1 MTTERLKFL
10 LAAAADHRLTAEEEA
25 ELARLLEN
33 PAHQAIAE
41 RELAPLKH
49 RFGAAL
55 DFHHARRAT
64 SPEIPAA
71 RLAALVAGVAG
82 HPAEAPAAARPLP
95 FLLRWRPALA
105 TLAVAACLSLL
116 FWVQKPRPTT
126 ADAYEFGLVAT
137 SAPVRGDVTSSAS
150 NLGPNWRVVAQ
161 NDLAA
166 LRSWSS
172 ADLPKS
178 VSVRVWVDEE
188 TGKLRA
194 LHRRADG
201 TVTSAET
208 PITTTTS
215 LEDQVKRF
223 VARLALGP

>member
-1 MTTERLKFL
+1 MNTERLKFL
-10 LAAAADHRLTAEEEA
+10 LAGAAHRRLTTDEEA

-33 PAHQAIAE
+33 PAHLAMVE

-55 DFHHARRAT
+55 DFDHARRAT
-64 SPEIPAA
+64 SPEIPAT
-71 RLAALVAGVAG
+71 RLAALLAGVANL
-82 HPAEAPAAARPLP
+82 PAASPAASRTLP
-95 FLLRWRPALA
+95 FRLRWRPALA

-116 FWVQKPRPTT
+116 FWVQKAGPIP
-126 ADAYEFGLVAT
+126 AGAYEFGLVAT
-137 SAPVRGDVTSSAS
+137 SAPVRGDSTSSAS
-150 NLGPNWRVVAQ
+150 NLGPNWRIVAQ

-172 ADLPKS
+172 ADLPKD

-201 TVTSAET
+201 SVASAET
-208 PITTTTS
+208 AITTTTS
-215 LEDQVKRF
+215 LENQVQRF
-223 VARLALGP
+223 ARQLAPGR